1 MSSSI
6 ELSNS
11 EEVKAFPPTVIYIIE
26 NKDIFYVGMRIL
38 DYKLEGGTLKIK
50 NREVCVRYKGNPVFS
65 HGGLGSTGG
74 VYGLERWLGKL
85 RGKILYGFHFNIY
98 RSAKAYEDIVKK
110 VPYFK
115 EKWATHEYDG
125 EWKRRETP
133 KTKSIPNLKFK
144 DLGNDAFSVST
155 PTEHISLNSVI
166 LLVAKKQSGKTFFA
180 SNLMNQ
186 LKQVK
191 ACDRIF
197 VISDTFNSN
206 KKMMEHL
213 DIKREDIFSPNDPN
227 VIPEITKRIEAERDD
242 LLEYRQNLKMYNQY
256 RQTLE
261 QANRYDT
268 DITEEMLLFYNPDTG
283 RFEKPKH
290 KYNGRKPAIFI
301 FCDDIQSSQLVGDRK
316 FRNFVIKH
324 RHIGAFENGEPPIGC
339 SMIIAVQNYTTQG
352 NEGLPKAIRG
362 NANCVAVWKT
372 GNVKELDLLATEL
385 SGQIPKKDILDAY
398 EYAMNKEPGNR
409 HNFLF
414 IDLTPKKEHPSPFRF
429 NYNEW
434 ILH

>member
-26 NKDIFYVGMRIL
+26 NKDIFSVGMRTL

-85 RGKILYGFHFNIY
+85 RGKICENPSHYIRLVDILNNKYKVYGFHFNIY

-166 LLVAKKQSGKTFFA
+166 LLVAKKQSGKTFFS

-191 ACDRIF
+191 DRTF

-283 RFEKPKH
+283 RFEIPKH

-316 FRNFVIKH
+316 FRNLLLNIDN
-324 RHIGAFENGEPPIGC
+324 IGAFENGEPPIGC
-339 SMIIAVQNYTTQG
+339 RT
-352 NEGLPKAIRG
+352 LKAIRG

-372 GNVKELDLLATEL
+372 GNCKRVDLLATEL

-398 EYAMNKEPGNR
+398 EYASE
-409 HNFLF
+409 
-414 IDLTPKKEHPSPFRF
+414 
-429 NYNEW
+429 
-434 ILH
+434 

>member
-1 MSSSI
+1 M
-6 ELSNS
+6 EAGLR
-11 EEVKAFPPTVIYIIE
+11 A
-26 NKDIFYVGMRIL
+26 
-38 DYKLEGGTLKIK
+38 TLRA
-50 NREVCVRYKGNPVFS
+50 NNVNCS
-65 HGGLGSTGG
+65 
-74 VYGLERWLGKL
+74 
-85 RGKILYGFHFNIY
+85 
-98 RSAKAYEDIVKK
+98 D
-110 VPYFK
+110 
-115 EKWATHEYDG
+115 D
-125 EWKRRETP
+125 
-133 KTKSIPNLKFK
+133 
-144 DLGNDAFSVST
+144 DDAFSFT
-155 PTEHISLNSVI
+155 NP
-166 LLVAKKQSGKTFFA
+166 APFKKGR
-180 SNLMNQ
+180 LR
-186 LKQVK
+186 V
-191 ACDRIF
+191 F
-197 VISDTFNSN
+197 VITGDAFAYLREFDYAQ
-206 KKMMEHL
+206 KVWHKFGHKQWDL
-213 DIKREDIFSPNDPN
+213 DWVK
-227 VIPEITKRIEAERDD
+227 
-242 LLEYRQNLKMYNQY
+242 
-256 RQTLE
+256 
-261 QANRYDT
+261 
-268 DITEEMLLFYNPDTG
+268 YNPDTG

-434 ILH
+434 ILP

>member
-1 MSSSI
+1 
-6 ELSNS
+6 
-11 EEVKAFPPTVIYIIE
+11 
-26 NKDIFYVGMRIL
+26 
-38 DYKLEGGTLKIK
+38 
-50 NREVCVRYKGNPVFS
+50 
-65 HGGLGSTGG
+65 
-74 VYGLERWLGKL
+74 
-85 RGKILYGFHFNIY
+85 
-98 RSAKAYEDIVKK
+98 
-110 VPYFK
+110 
-115 EKWATHEYDG
+115 
-125 EWKRRETP
+125 
-133 KTKSIPNLKFK
+133 
-144 DLGNDAFSVST
+144 
-155 PTEHISLNSVI
+155 
-166 LLVAKKQSGKTFFA
+166 
-180 SNLMNQ
+180 
-186 LKQVK
+186 
-191 ACDRIF
+191 
-197 VISDTFNSN
+197 
-206 KKMMEHL
+206 
-213 DIKREDIFSPNDPN
+213 
-227 VIPEITKRIEAERDD
+227 
-242 LLEYRQNLKMYNQY
+242 MYNQY

-324 RHIGAFENGEPPIGC
+324 RHIGSFDNGEPPIGC

-434 ILH
+434 ILP